1 MIKNL
6 WVSVMDPDHNPLMG
20 LSKMTQFQIMTYLS
34 IMWCMIFTVW
44 TGWLYLLGPSAI
56 LHVLILIGIFF
67 THSIFK
73 SNRRVASPRDLY
85 KDTDGCVKYDDLWG
99 G

>member
-1 MIKNL
+1 MIKSL
-6 WVSVMDPDHNPLMG
+6 WASVMDPDHNPLMG

-34 IMWCMIFTVW
+34 VMWCMIFTVW

-73 SNRRVASPRDLY
+73 NNRPVTHRDLY
-85 KDTDGCVKYDDLWG
+85 KDTDGGVKYDDIWG